1 MKIRTSYVT
10 NSSSSSFVVLNVK
23 NPILAKIFK
32 KAKEELEDNF
42 EFFMTETNDD
52 EWEINVEDGWI
63 EMPSSKED
71 IIQSI
76 ISLFFYDYY
85 FDEDDEES
93 IKNFL
98 KETKDNEIVSEIF
111 KNRKEIL
118 DEMESIEI
126 LQSNVGWQ
134 GDDESRFDQ
143 DNYDK
148 ETLKSMYEDIAEEN
162 GIDVSEVDE
171 DMFCDYVCDKVSNDE
186 TRFSYDKKTDKVKIT
201 RDFYV
206 E

>member
-23 NPILAKIFK
+23 NPILSKIFK
-32 KAKEELEDNF
+32 KAKEKLEDNF

>member
-42 EFFMTETNDD
+42 EFFMTETDDD
-52 EWEINVEDGWI
+52 EWEINVEEGWI
-63 EMPSSKED
+63 EMPSGKED
-71 IIQSI
+71 IVQSI
-76 ISLFFYDYY
+76 ISLFVYDYF

-93 IKNFL
+93 IENFL
-98 KETKDNEIVSEIF
+98 EETKDNEIVSEIF

-118 DEMESIEI
+118 DAMESIEI

-148 ETLKSMYEDIAEEN
+148 ETLESMYEDIAEEN